1 LISVKF
7 VPYRT
12 DKIRQSQQGMLWE
25 KYFLSKGK
33 VMKQKMIAAVVGT
46 LVAANVYAAETY
58 NVQAGVQYIKGSVD
72 DGTDTTATAIG
83 GTYYFKDVV
92 IDGTQPFME
101 LDVLQKASNVS
112 VQYANLS
119 LETSTLAKTTVNPI
133 QLGGTL
139 YVDNFILGV
148 NNTTWDKAFT
158 LKSNAAYN
166 YGIKSTSTGF
176 NVGYWVTPTTAV
188 SFVNSKDSASYTR
201 SSTNLTAI
209 NDLNTTTNGV
219 ASHTV
224 TSLGGT
230 QSLVLDFYYDQIKRE
245 QTASENNK
253 EYGAKAR
260 YYPESKYFVE
270 GGYIVNTGDNAAH
283 KGKTFVA
290 GAGYAF
296 TPRFAVLLS
305 TSKFSGDV
313 SSEKSSETQT
323 VLSAGYR
330 F

>member
-1 LISVKF
+1 
-7 VPYRT
+7 
-12 DKIRQSQQGMLWE
+12 
-25 KYFLSKGK
+25 
-33 VMKQKMIAAVVGT
+33 MKMKMIAAVVGT

-58 NVQAGVQYIKGSVD
+58 NVQAGVQYLKGSVD

-112 VQYANLS
+112 IQYINLS
-119 LETSTLAKTTVNPI
+119 METSVLSKTTVNPV

-148 NNTTWDKAFT
+148 NNTTWDKAFS
-158 LKSNAAYN
+158 LKSNATLN

-176 NVGYWVTPTTAV
+176 SAGYWVTPTTAV
-188 SFVNSKDSASYTR
+188 TFNNTKDDATYTR
-201 SSTNLTAI
+201 SSNSLTAI
-209 NDLNTTTNGV
+209 KDLTSTTNGI

-245 QTASENNK
+245 QTASETNK
-253 EYGAKAR
+253 EYGAKVR
-260 YYPESKYFVE
+260 YYPEAKYFVE
-270 GGYIVNTGDNAAH
+270 GGYIVNTGDNAAN
-283 KGKTFVA
+283 KGKTYA
-290 GAGYAF
+290 LGAGYAF

-305 TSKFSGDV
+305 TAKFSGDV

-323 VLSAGYR
+323 ILTAGYR